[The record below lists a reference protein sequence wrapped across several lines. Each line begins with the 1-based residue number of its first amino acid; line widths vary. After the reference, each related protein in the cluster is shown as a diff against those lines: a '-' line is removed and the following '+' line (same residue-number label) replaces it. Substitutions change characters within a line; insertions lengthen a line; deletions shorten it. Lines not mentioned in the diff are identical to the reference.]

1 MIRRRVR
8 WPQAVIASAWL
19 IAGAAAA
26 QANGSAPYV
35 DRVIEGIT
43 PEEPAPQAI
52 YDDSGWPR
60 YLRWDLRAA
69 SRNQQGDVQTRWGT
83 TLYGQIETPNHGSL
97 SIDADT
103 DLHGGS
109 GTFTLRQ
116 RAMPIEGGWLA
127 NHEFGLITA
136 PSPGLFRRPSRV
148 FVPSPILRGLSADWG
163 QPQSGWTFQA
173 ALGEPGQLSVFP
185 DTRFERLPGTRTRL
199 AGEWTAAPRGER
211 GLTVAV
217 QHENARGITPGA
229 VSGSPGR
236 LDSDATLLGLSHAGA
251 GWRAQGQWMQS
262 RTAGVSR
269 NGFWMDTEWDDQP
282 LRWGAGAYR
291 LDTEL
296 RWTELPMAS
305 DIEGGYLRGLW
316 RQRQWTVDGSLD
328 LLRALRRDGDWGHY
342 ATLNARWR
350 LSRDSSLGSGVAWRD
365 FGGRAGSA
373 YVDWRFANSQGQAG
387 LRLEH
392 SFGLG
397 RPESTELSYDQDW
410 RVPPGWSLS
419 TSLGAVTESADPA
432 NGLPADTLLKAAVS
446 LSGRVGSRG
455 NVFGSF
461 SSERGSDGRDS
472 HNLSFTAQ
480 WRLNPRWSLEG
491 TFSRVLGRPRLA
503 TSLDPLVVNELLAN
517 TADRSYL
524 VLLRYQFEA
533 GSRDV
538 PLGGA
543 SGAGSGRVEGVIYFD
558 ANRNGVQEA
567 SEQGVPGVT
576 VYLDNRYAV
585 RTDNQGRFEFP
596 SVATGARSVTLR
608 NETLP
613 LPWNVVDDGQAR
625 IEVRLRETIRV
636 QLPVQRPE

>member
-1 MIRRRVR
+1 MNWRRNR
-8 WPQAVIASAWL
+8 WAQSLLATAGLLAGPAV
-19 IAGAAAA
+19 A
-26 QANGSAPYV
+26 QAPEPAPYV

-43 PEEPAPQAI
+43 PEEPAPQAA

-69 SRNQQGDVQTRWGT
+69 SRNQLGDVQTRWGT
-83 TLYGQIETPNHGSL
+83 ALYGQIETPNHGSMSL
-97 SIDADT
+97 DANG
-103 DLHGGS
+103 DLHGGG

-116 RAMPIEGGWLA
+116 RGMPIEGGWLA

-136 PSPGLFRRPSRV
+136 PSPGMFRRPSRV

-163 QPQSGWTFQA
+163 QPQGGWAFQA
-173 ALGEPGQLSVFP
+173 TVGDPGQLSIYP
-185 DTRFERLPGTRTRL
+185 DTRFERLPGNRTRL
-199 AGEWTAAPRGER
+199 GGEWSASPGGEQGLAVAAQYER
-211 GLTVAV
+211 
-217 QHENARGITPGA
+217 ARDITPGA
-229 VSGSPGR
+229 SSGSASR
-236 LDSDATLLGLSHAGA
+236 LDADATLLGLRHAGN
-251 GWRAQGQWMQS
+251 GWHAQGQWMQS
-262 RTAGVSR
+262 RAQGTTR
-269 NGFWMDTEWDDQP
+269 NGFWVDTEWDDQP
-282 LRWGAGAYR
+282 VRWGAGVYR
-291 LDTEL
+291 LDTDL

-305 DIEGGYLRGLW
+305 DLEGGYLRGLW
-316 RQRQWTVDGSLD
+316 RQRQWTLDGSLD
-328 LLRALRRDGDWGHY
+328 LLRSLRPGRNWGHY
-342 ATLNARWR
+342 ATLNGRWR
-350 LSRDSSLGSGVAWRD
+350 LSRDSSLGSGLAWRE
-365 FGGRAGSA
+365 FSGRAGSA
-373 YVDWRFANSQGQAG
+373 YVDWRFVNGQGQAG

-397 RPESTELSYDQDW
+397 RPDNTELSYDQDW
-410 RVPPGWSLS
+410 RTQVGWSLS
-419 TSLGAVTESADPA
+419 TSLGAVIESADPA
-432 NGLPADTLLKAAVS
+432 NGLPGDTLLKAAVS
-446 LSGRVGSRG
+446 LNGRLGNRG
-455 NVFGSF
+455 NLFGSLT
-461 SSERGSDGRDS
+461 SERGSDGRDS

-480 WRLNPRWSLEG
+480 WRLTQRWSLEG
-491 TFSRVLGRPRLA
+491 TFTRVLGRPRLA
-503 TSLDPLVVNELLAN
+503 TSLDPLVINALLAS

-538 PLGGA
+538 PLGGGA
-543 SGAGSGRVEGVIYFD
+543 GAGSGRVEGMVFFD

-576 VYLDNRYAV
+576 IYLDNRYAV